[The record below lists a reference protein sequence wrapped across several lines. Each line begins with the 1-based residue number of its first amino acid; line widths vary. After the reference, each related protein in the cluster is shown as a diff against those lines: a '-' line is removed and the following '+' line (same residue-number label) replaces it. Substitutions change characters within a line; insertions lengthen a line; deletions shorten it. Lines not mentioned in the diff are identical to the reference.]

1 MTKRLLFVLVF
12 VSVSVTCLFWIGAD
26 RAAAAPLSQTPDSAC
41 VLCHVDNEGE
51 ITLPSGEVIA
61 VDVMPAPLSE
71 SVHGVH
77 ATENVYCTDCHQ
89 DQQRYRYP
97 HEPNP
102 AQTLADFVAEISDN
116 CEDCHVPL
124 ELHNPGHLL
133 ADEQANLPNCVDCH
147 GGHTVEPA
155 AVMAAEPVAT
165 CQGCHNTF
173 EEPAVE
179 AMHAEVV
186 ANLGAEQSCQT
197 CHMDTPPPTADSG
210 CKDCHAL
217 LDEPVALA
225 SGETFDPHVDPNVIH
240 DSVHGP
246 QELNGE
252 PYGPLQCTEC
262 HSDSERYAFP
272 HEPLTVETRREL
284 TVQSAALCT
293 DCHEH
298 IEEQHAD
305 SMHAVA
311 LAEGNLDAATC
322 IDCHGSHEI
331 QPPNEP
337 RERISQ
343 TCGNCHGEVE
353 EQYVTSV
360 HGEALMGEHN
370 PDVPVCTNCH
380 GVHQIPDPT
389 TALFRINS
397 PQMCGECHADDEM
410 MTKYDISTD
419 VFETY
424 VADFHGTT
432 VTLFEQ
438 QSPEEETNK
447 AVCYDCHGIHDIRPA
462 TDEHSSVIKQNL
474 LTTCREC
481 HPDATENFPDS
492 WTSHFKPS
500 MEHNPLV
507 YLVDLFYD
515 LLIPVVVGGFA
526 VFIGSDVFRRSWDKR
541 RKEHS
546 GDE

>member
-1 MTKRLLFVLVF
+1 MIKRLLFVLVF
-12 VSVSVTCLFWIGAD
+12 VPCLLWVVHE
-26 RAAAAPLSQTPDSAC
+26 RATAAPLVQTPDSAC
-41 VLCHVDNEGE
+41 ILCHVGNDEE
-51 ITLPSGEVIA
+51 ITLPSGEVLA
-61 VDVMPAPLSE
+61 VDVAPAVLDE
-71 SVHGVH
+71 SVHGAH
-77 ATENVYCTDCHQ
+77 LSESVYCTDCHQ
-89 DQQRYRYP
+89 DRQRYRYP
-97 HEPNP
+97 HEPI
-102 AQTLADFVAEISDN
+102 AVQSLAEFAAAVSQN
-116 CEDCHVPL
+116 CEDCHTPL

-133 ADEQANLPNCVDCH
+133 AADTANLPNCVDCH
-147 GGHTVEPA
+147 GGHNVAPA
-155 AVMAAEPVAT
+155 ELMAAEPVAT
-165 CQGCHNTF
+165 CQSCHGDF
-173 EEPAVE
+173 VDPQLAS
-179 AMHAEVV
+179 MHQEVV
-186 ANLGAEQSCQT
+186 ANFGPEQTCQT
-197 CHMDTPPPTADSG
+197 CHADTPPPTADTT
-210 CKDCHAL
+210 CKTCHAL
-217 LDEPVALA
+217 LSEPVALP
-225 SGETFDPHVDPNVIH
+225 SGETFNPHVDPKTIH

-252 PYGPLQCTEC
+252 PYGPLQCTAC
-262 HSDSERYAFP
+262 HSAMRNTTFP

-284 TVQSAALCT
+284 TLQSTEFCA
-293 DCHEH
+293 DCHEN
-298 IEEQHAD
+298 IVAQHAD

-322 IDCHGSHEI
+322 IDCHGSHDI

-360 HGEALMGEHN
+360 HGEALLGEHN

-389 TALFRINS
+389 TATFRINS
-397 PQMCGECHADDEM
+397 PQMCGECHADNEM
-410 MTKYDISTD
+410 MAKYDISTD

-500 MEHNPLV
+500 LEHNPVV

-515 LLIPVVVGGFA
+515 FLIPVVVGGFA
-526 VFIGSDVFRRSWDKR
+526 LFIGSDVFRRSWNR
-541 RKEHS
+541 RRAGRGKHE
-546 GDE
+546 